1 MKQAMIKIKANLSQ
15 NIEPELINDTVL
27 NASESFNTPRI
38 ILQVHDE
45 ILIECQEKNLSSIQ
59 NIVKECMENIVE
71 LRVPLIANLGFGKN
85 WLEAH

>member
-1 MKQAMIKIKANLSQ
+1 MQAMIKIKANLSQ
-15 NIEPELINDTVL
+15 NIEPELLSDNNL
-27 NASESFNTPRI
+27 NTAESFNIPKI

-45 ILIECQEKNLSSIQ
+45 ILIECQEKNLASVQ